1 MEVLEL
7 LLCMRRAFAADNF
20 VLPTFTHLALTNKCE
35 VMYSDDYWGTT
46 YCGGMGVVNQP
57 YTLSSSG
64 SLTADHNGP
73 IICASGANY
82 TGFQGLNEYVLQ
94 PNGSLMWK
102 FYNEEGSIVNEQ
114 LFWYTTTRS

>member
-1 MEVLEL
+1 
-7 LLCMRRAFAADNF
+7 
-20 VLPTFTHLALTNKCE
+20 
-35 VMYSDDYWGTT
+35 MYSDDYWGTT